1 MTTGPSLGTTG
12 TQDSEALSISAAPA
26 SRKAFWFAAGL
37 VAFQVFALAFSLWA
51 SAQPWFFYHAAD
63 PLLENFGYSHRAYGM
78 RCDILI
84 SGDSTALADFVPSVI
99 EQRTGLKTCNVS
111 EMRSI
116 QDFVGTHY
124 TIDDY
129 LAHNPA
135 PRFIVTGWTPS
146 DFNLEHP
153 PLLSTQPDSYAYAM
167 QNHRDVWLWKAMLAR
182 PKPALAFVTW
192 AESALL
198 EDTAERLFGLHGKQ
212 SKMDERARR
221 SAMQGMYYVPAP
233 AQTSCIDDRDLKFRP
248 STYEQNAASVAA
260 FRRHYETPS
269 THVLI
274 YATPVADC
282 DGAFEQYAALTR
294 GLTDKPL
301 EHLPIDNFNL
311 ANIHLK
317 PESAAIYS
325 AAIADDIL
333 ARMGTSS
340 GTEQASEMPR

>member
-1 MTTGPSLGTTG
+1 MITGPSLDTTG
-12 TQDSEALSISAAPA
+12 TQDSEAPSISAAPA
-26 SRKAFWFAAGL
+26 SRKAFWFAVTL
-37 VAFQVFALAFSLWA
+37 VAFQVFALAFTLWA
-51 SAQPWFFYHAAD
+51 TTQPWFFYHAAD

-78 RCDILI
+78 HCDILI

-146 DFNLEHP
+146 DFNLEHE

-167 QNHRDVWLWKAMLAR
+167 QNHRDKWLWKAMLKK

-192 AESALL
+192 AESAML
-198 EDTAERLFGLHGKQ
+198 EDTAERLAGMHGQQ

-221 SAMQGMYYVPAP
+221 AEMHGMYYVPAP
-233 AQTSCIDDRDLKFRP
+233 AQTSCIEDRDLKFRP
-248 STYEQNAASVAA
+248 STYKQNAASVAA
-260 FRRHYETPS
+260 FRKHYETPS
-269 THVLI
+269 TQVLI

-282 DGAFEQYAALTR
+282 DGVFDQFVTLTR

-301 EHLPIDNFNL
+301 VQLPIDNFNL

-317 PESAAIYS
+317 PESAATYS

-333 ARMGTSS
+333 ARMR
-340 GTEQASEMPR
+340 TEQADGKPR